1 MNESNGT
8 LMVEPVSEED
18 KRIMRMDLGISLY
31 GELCHED
38 DESHD
43 KLPDANS
50 MLVASKRLDK
60 IIQTLRRQDEDKLRI
75 ALGDSFEHATRILDG
90 WLSWREGCW
99 ILSDAT
105 GIHPFGGQPTPRFT
119 VEQWKNMLGGGEKCR
134 IIHRTLLKCGQ
145 IALRIHDGKDKTALS
160 TANSLA
166 RVFAAMAE
174 SPMLIESLPEH
185 IISHNKLL
193 SSWKMDFW
201 V

>member
-105 GIHPFGGQPTPRFT
+105 GVSLLLTWSRTLMKLVRYTLSAANRPRASRWNNGRT
-119 VEQWKNMLGGGEKCR
+119 CSVGEKSV
-134 IIHRTLLKCGQ
+134 
-145 IALRIHDGKDKTALS
+145 ALS
-160 TANSLA
+160 
-166 RVFAAMAE
+166 
-174 SPMLIESLPEH
+174 IEH
-185 IISHNKLL
+185 
-193 SSWKMDFW
+193 F
-201 V
+201 